1 MYSDR
6 LLGLER
12 SGRALASADTRRFYH
27 ADLLPFPKREKV
39 EVIIRQA
46 QDSDD
51 NEAWMQ

>member
-27 ADLLPFPKREKV
+27 ADLSGLKSGEPSWKADLVGITIPET
-39 EVIIRQA
+39 
-46 QDSDD
+46 
-51 NEAWMQ
+51 

>member
-1 MYSDR
+1 VVNQVGKLILSV
-6 LLGLER
+6 
-12 SGRALASADTRRFYH
+12 
-27 ADLLPFPKREKV
+27 LPFPKREKV